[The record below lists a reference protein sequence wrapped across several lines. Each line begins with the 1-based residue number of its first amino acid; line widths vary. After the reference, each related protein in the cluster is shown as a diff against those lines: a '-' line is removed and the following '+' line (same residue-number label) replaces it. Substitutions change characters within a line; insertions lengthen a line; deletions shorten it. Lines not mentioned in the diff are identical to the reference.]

1 MISWTAFVAP
11 IALLFPVVHAAP
23 GDDARALSGPEEQA
37 VTEQSAQERWTAF
50 QPWRGEQP
58 PMQVRI
64 EQRVTI
70 RVAPARPRS
79 NLVADLP
86 RNFPDRLVERK
97 MGDCIAAKDV
107 VGVQTGGTTKLILF
121 MRDRGMIS
129 AQLEKACSARDFYS
143 GFYVEPSKDGKL
155 CIKRDELLSRN
166 GTKCELSRF
175 SRLELVRN

>member
-1 MISWTAFVAP
+1 MLSWTAFVAP
-11 IALLFPVVHAAP
+11 IALLIPMGQIAP
-23 GDDARALSGPEEQA
+23 ADDTRALSGAEEQLQ
-37 VTEQSAQERWTAF
+37 TGQSAQERWTAF
-50 QPWRGEQP
+50 QPWRGEHL

-70 RVAPARPRS
+70 RVSPARPRS

-97 MGDCIAAKDV
+97 MGNCIPAKDV
-107 VGVQTGGTTKLILF
+107 VGVQTGGTSKLILF
-121 MRDRGMIS
+121 MRDRKMIS

-166 GTKCELSRF
+166 GAKCELSRF